1 MEGLD
6 LPSFDLVVATV
17 DRADGLRILLDSL
30 DRQTHRRF
38 RVLAVDQNP
47 DDRIL
52 PALAESHGLEIVHLR
67 APVGLSRARNVAL
80 PHLAADVVAFPDDDC
95 AYPEDLLERVAI
107 RLAKR
112 PDLDAVTGRTTD
124 ADGRSAGRWST
135 APGVVT
141 RDTVW
146 HRANS
151 ASMFLRRE
159 LVEHVGAFDERLGL
173 GSGTLAA
180 SGEEIDYLVRALEA
194 GATIE
199 YDPSLVV
206 HHELRPFTRESLRA
220 VGRRDGAS
228 VGFILRK
235 HRYGART
242 VGRMLVRPVGGT
254 VVSLAHRDV
263 GRAQFHLATFRGRI
277 AGLRAGAGSV

>member
-1 MEGLD
+1 VEGPD

-17 DRADGLRILLDSL
+17 DRGDGLRILLDSL

-38 RVLAVDQNP
+38 RLLVVDQNR

-52 PALAESHGLEIVHLR
+52 PALAASPGLEIVHLQASR
-67 APVGLSRARNVAL
+67 GLSRARNAGL
-80 PHLAADVVAFPDDDC
+80 PRLAADVVAFPDDDC
-95 AYPEDLLERVAI
+95 AYPEDLLERVAT
-107 RLAKR
+107 RLARR

-135 APGVVT
+135 APGIVT

-146 HRANS
+146 HGTNS
-151 ASMFLRRE
+151 ASMFLRRG
-159 LVEHVGAFDERLGL
+159 LVEQVGAFDERLGL
-173 GSGTLAA
+173 GSGSLAS

-206 HHELRPFTRESLRA
+206 HHELRTFTSESFRA
-220 VGRRDGAS
+220 VGKRDGAS
-228 VGFILRK
+228 VGVILRK
-235 HRYGART
+235 HRYPART
-242 VGRMLVRPVGGT
+242 IGRMLIRPASGAVL
-254 VVSLAHRDV
+254 SLAHGDLD
-263 GRAQFHLATFRGRI
+263 RARFHVATFQGRI
-277 AGLRAGAGSV
+277 AGLRRGAD

>member
-1 MEGLD
+1 VEGPD
-6 LPSFDLVVATV
+6 LPSLDLVVATV
-17 DRADGLRILLDSL
+17 DRADGLRILLGSL

-38 RVLAVDQNP
+38 RVLVVDQNP
-47 DDRIL
+47 DDRVL
-52 PALAESHGLEIVHLR
+52 AALAESPGLEIVHLR
-67 APVGLSRARNVAL
+67 GPRGLSRARNVAL
-80 PHLAADVVAFPDDDC
+80 PHVAADVVAFPDDDC
-95 AYPEDLLERVAI
+95 AYPENLLERVAT

-124 ADGRSAGRWST
+124 AEGRSTGRWST
-135 APGVVT
+135 ATGIVT

-151 ASMFLRRE
+151 ASIFLRRE
-159 LVEHVGAFDERLGL
+159 LVERVGAFDERLGL
-173 GSGTLAA
+173 GSGTAA
-180 SGEEIDYLVRALEA
+180 SSGEEIDYLVRALEA

-199 YDPSLVV
+199 YDPTFVV
-206 HHELRPFTRESLRA
+206 HHELRTFTRESLRA

-235 HRYGART
+235 HRYPART
-242 VGRMLVRPVGGT
+242 VGRMLVRPVGGA
-254 VVSLAHRDV
+254 VVSLAHGDV

-277 AGLRAGAGSV
+277 AGLRAGAN